1 MKQYNIHY
9 NIREGVKTMNNKE
22 RITKYYNELDR
33 SYFMDKHKEEA
44 HVDRPF
50 PIGYEQTISQP
61 SLVLEMTI
69 LLDIDKDSKVLEIGT
84 GSGYQTALLA
94 KAAKKVYTIERIK
107 ELYQGAKEKLSKAGY
122 KNIEFKL
129 DDGSLGWV
137 EKAPYDRIM
146 VTAAASKL
154 PEDLVE
160 QLAPNGKMVIPV
172 GAGSVQELMLITK
185 ESDGNIKKEDLGKV
199 RFVRLIT
206 THFKV

>member
-1 MKQYNIHY
+1 
-9 NIREGVKTMNNKE
+9 MNNKE

-185 ESDGNIKKEDLGKV
+185 DSNGNIKKEDLGKV

>member
-1 MKQYNIHY
+1 
-9 NIREGVKTMNNKE
+9 MNNKE

-44 HVDRPF
+44 HIDRPF